1 VNYHATWRG
10 LISLVSR
17 DPVGA
22 TGSNMVNCLPT
33 ATEGVSVGLEMGLWR
48 VDENPV
54 RLVPTMMPL
63 ESRLE
68 ELIQQ
73 DSTLLG
79 TEVMII
85 GRQVPTDFGKFID
98 LLAVDS
104 DGTLHVIELKRD
116 KTPRD
121 VVAQLLDYGSWVQ
134 GLDGSDIRSIYRV
147 LDSSQEF
154 DTAFA
159 GRFGDAPPDE
169 LNADQVL
176 TIVASSIDSSSER
189 IVTYL
194 NSSYGVPI
202 NVVFF
207 HYFSDS
213 GHSYLARTWLV
224 NEAAAAASV
233 VATSRKK
240 RQAASWNGVDW
251 YVSFGEEANGRQW
264 NDARR
269 FGFVSAGGGEWYSR
283 TLLKLPLGGR
293 VFVCIPKR
301 GYVGVGTV
309 SGPARRA
316 DEAFLEVGGETRKF
330 LDLKLEGHYL
340 REDSAVEFAEYIV
353 PVVWD
358 QTRSSADA
366 LWKQG
371 MFANQ
376 NSACR
381 LSSQFTIDEVSKGF
395 ALPGE

>member
-1 VNYHATWRG
+1 
-10 LISLVSR
+10 
-17 DPVGA
+17 
-22 TGSNMVNCLPT
+22 
-33 ATEGVSVGLEMGLWR
+33 
-48 VDENPV
+48 
-54 RLVPTMMPL
+54 
-63 ESRLE
+63 
-68 ELIQQ
+68 
-73 DSTLLG
+73 
-79 TEVMII
+79 
-85 GRQVPTDFGKFID
+85 
-98 LLAVDS
+98 LAVDS